1 MSDEL
6 DLSEFVTGFVA
17 EAEEH
22 LRTCRAALVTLDRA
36 HEEGGVRPG
45 AVRELYRALHT
56 LKGLSAMLEV
66 EPLVELAHQ
75 MESVLREAEA
85 AGGLLSSEAVG
96 VLVAALGAAEQR
108 VREVARGEPV
118 TPAPASILRALGEL
132 PPSSAEAPAPVSC
145 IRLDPALAEKL
156 TVSER
161 AQILEGARAGRRAV
175 RLTFVPSPAQARDGR
190 TITAVREGASSVGE
204 LVRVLPV
211 SVERSEEAPGGLAFV
226 LLLLTDAGDG
236 ELASATGVD
245 VSNVE
250 PLVEPLAEAAEAEP
264 ELEVTAGG
272 GGIIRVSVDRLER
285 TLAQLGSII
294 VTRHRVERAVEA
306 LAADGVDVR
315 DLRHAM
321 DEHGRRVGDLRESI
335 LQLRMVRVAE
345 VLEPLPLMVRGLRAT
360 TGKAVSLDLDLARA
374 ELDKA
379 VAEEIFPAIVQLVR
393 NAVDHGIEAPAE
405 RRRLGKPEMG
415 RISIC
420 AIDPGTG
427 MLELSVKDD
436 GAGVDRE
443 TVARHAGVSVPEDDD
458 ALLAILVRPGLSA
471 RSAADHTSG
480 RGMGLDIVHRRV
492 QRLGGELRLVSR
504 PGAGT
509 TFVLHVPLTVTIVDG
524 LTFTCGEQ
532 PFVAP
537 LATIEEVLDLAELRL
552 QAAPDPRATGA
563 TRVFRHHGEV
573 VSYTPLC
580 EVFGLARGPRARAV
594 LVRRGGRCVA
604 FGIDRVSGL
613 SEVVVRPLED
623 PLVQVPG
630 VAGSTDLGDGRATLV
645 LDLPALASRI
655 SSAPEQLHRPPR
667 PEAP

>member
-1 MSDEL
+1 LSDEL

-22 LRTCRAALVTLDRA
+22 LRTCRAALMMLDRA
-36 HEEGGVRPG
+36 HEQGGVRPG

-66 EPLVELAHQ
+66 QPLVELAHQ

-85 AGGLLSSEAVG
+85 AGGVLSSEAVG

-118 TPAPASILRALGEL
+118 TAAPAAILRALGEL
-132 PPSSAEAPAPVSC
+132 RPSPAEAPAPISC
-145 IRLDPALAEKL
+145 IRLDPELAEKL
-156 TVSER
+156 TSSER

-175 RLTFVPSPAQARDGR
+175 RLTFVPSPMQASEGR
-190 TITAVREGASSVGE
+190 TITSVREGASSVGE

-211 SVERSEEAPGGLAFV
+211 SVARSEEAPGGLAFV
-226 LLLLTDAGDG
+226 LLLLTDAVDDV
-236 ELASATGVD
+236 LASATGVD
-245 VSNVE
+245 ASNVE
-250 PLVEPLAEAAEAEP
+250 PLVEAPEAPEAEP
-264 ELEVTAGG
+264 ELEATAGG

-306 LAADGVDVR
+306 LAAHGVDIR

-360 TGKAVSLDLDLARA
+360 TGKAVHLDLDLARA

-379 VAEEIFPAIVQLVR
+379 VAEAIFPAIVQLVR
-393 NAVDHGIEAPAE
+393 NAVDHGIESPAE
-405 RRRLGKPEMG
+405 RRRIGKPEMG

-443 TVARHAGVSVPEDDD
+443 TVARHAGVPVPEDDD

-504 PGAGT
+504 PGEGT

-537 LATIEEVLDLAELRL
+537 LATIEEVLDLAELRM

-573 VSYTPLC
+573 ISYMPLC
-580 EVFGLARGPRARAV
+580 EVFGLARGERARAV

-604 FGIDRVSGL
+604 FGVDRVSSL

-655 SSAPEQLHRPPR
+655 ASAPGKRPRPPQA
-667 PEAP
+667 EAP